1 VFAGVSCGASR
12 LALAAR
18 PPLQKVT
25 ENMDDH
31 GRARP
36 TAPTLYALDTN
47 VLIHD
52 PNALLN
58 FQEHHVA
65 IPMTVLEELDKLKT
79 GKHNVAAECRQA
91 IRLIDKVLG
100 SATPQQVEDGVPIQ
114 RGMSGPR
121 GCLSIL
127 MSKRAEPLAWLPEN
141 LNDNKIINQ
150 LVELKF
156 SSPGLSVVLVTKDI
170 NMRLKAR
177 ACGIESED
185 YHTDQLVDDIS
196 LLSKGYHSMD
206 GSFWE
211 RVANVD
217 TRQDHGRTWHQV
229 KLSEDLPNFNVNEF
243 IVDEQGFVGWVK
255 EVDADEVLILD
266 LHQEPLMDQEAWGLR
281 PRDIYQALALHALL
295 DPEIHLVNLTGAA
308 GSGKTILALAAAIEQ
323 TMVSKRYRRIIATR
337 SVQGLDQEI
346 GFLPG
351 TEAEKMEPWLGA
363 ITDNLEALHM
373 DDENTH
379 GSVDYILQKVPLQF
393 KSLNY
398 IRGRSFQQSLILI
411 DECQNLTPHQ
421 MKTIITRAGTGSK
434 VICLGNLAQI
444 DTPYL
449 SATSSGLTYLTERFK
464 NFPQGVHITLQG
476 VPRSI
481 LAEYAEAH
489 M

>member
-1 VFAGVSCGASR
+1 
-12 LALAAR
+12 
-18 PPLQKVT
+18 
-25 ENMDDH
+25 MDDF
-31 GRARP
+31 GSRS
-36 TAPTLYALDTN
+36 TQPTLYVLDTN

-58 FQEHHVA
+58 FQEHHVV
-65 IPMTVLEELDKLKT
+65 IPMTVLEELDKLKG
-79 GKHNVAAECRQA
+79 GKMTVAAECRQA

-100 SATPQQVEDGVPIQ
+100 EASPEEIGRGVPIQ
-114 RGMSGPR
+114 RGKGEPC
-121 GCLSIL
+121 GWLSIL
-127 MSKRAEPLAWLPEN
+127 MSQRAEPLTWLPEDH
-141 LNDNKIINQ
+141 NDNRIINQ
-150 LVELKF
+150 LVELK
-156 SSPGLSVVLVTKDI
+156 SAHGGNIVLVTKDI

-177 ACGIESED
+177 ACGIATED
-185 YHTDQLVDDIS
+185 YQTDQLVDDVG
-196 LLSKGYHSMD
+196 LLSRGYHSLE
-206 GSFWE
+206 GSFWD
-211 RVANVD
+211 RVSKVE
-217 TRQDHGRTWHQV
+217 TRQGHGRTWHRVQ
-229 KLSEDLPNFNVNEF
+229 LTDNLPAVHLNEF
-243 IVDEQGFVGWVK
+243 ILDEQGFVGWIK
-255 EVDADEVLILD
+255 GIKDNELLVLD
-266 LHQEPLMDQEAWGLR
+266 MHQEPLLHQEAWGLK
-281 PRDIYQALALHALL
+281 PRDIHQALALFALL
-295 DPEIHLVNLTGAA
+295 EPDVHLVNLSGAA

-337 SVQGLDQEI
+337 SVQGLDEDI

-373 DDENTH
+373 EDESTH

-421 MKTIITRAGTGSK
+421 MKTIITRAGNGSK
-434 VICLGNLAQI
+434 VVCLGNLAQI

-464 NFPQGVHITLQG
+464 DFPHGVHITLQG
-476 VPRSI
+476 VPRSV
-481 LAEYAEAH
+481 LAEYAEAN

>member
-1 VFAGVSCGASR
+1 
-12 LALAAR
+12 
-18 PPLQKVT
+18 
-25 ENMDDH
+25 MDDQ
-31 GRARP
+31 GRTTSSNQP
-36 TAPTLYALDTN
+36 ILYVLDTN

-58 FQEHHVA
+58 FEEHHVA

-79 GKHNVAAECRQA
+79 GKQTIAAECRQA
-91 IRLIDKVLG
+91 IRLIDQTLG
-100 SATPQQVEDGVPIQ
+100 DASPADVELGVPIQ
-114 RGMSGPR
+114 RGKSGPK
-121 GCLSIL
+121 GFLSIL
-127 MSKRAEPLAWLPEN
+127 MSPRNEPNRLLPEN
-141 LNDNKIINQ
+141 LNDNIIINQ
-150 LVELKF
+150 LLELRSRRKE
-156 SSPGLSVVLVTKDI
+156 LDVVLVTKDI

-177 ACGIESED
+177 ACGIAAED
-185 YHTDQLVDDIS
+185 YSTDQLVDDVS
-196 LLSKGYHSMD
+196 LLSKGYHSVT
-206 GSFWE
+206 GSFWD
-211 RVANVD
+211 RVSKVE
-217 TRQDHGRTWHQV
+217 TRQDHGRTWHRVQMI
-229 KLSEDLPNFNVNEF
+229 DNLPAVHINEF
-243 IVDEQGFVGWVK
+243 IIDEQGFVGWIKGIK
-255 EVDADEVLILD
+255 EDELLLLD
-266 LHQEPLMDQEAWGLR
+266 LHQEPLLHQEAWGLK
-281 PRDIYQALALHALL
+281 PRDIHQSLALFALL
-295 DPEIHLVNLTGAA
+295 DPDIHLVNLTGAA

-379 GSVDYILQKVPLQF
+379 GSVDYILERVPLQF

-464 NFPQGVHITLQG
+464 DFPNGVHITLQG

-481 LAEYAEAH
+481 LAEYAESH
-489 M
+489 L

>member
-1 VFAGVSCGASR
+1 
-12 LALAAR
+12 
-18 PPLQKVT
+18 
-25 ENMDDH
+25 MDDQ
-31 GRARP
+31 GRSSP

-65 IPMTVLEELDKLKT
+65 IPMTVLEELDKLKS
-79 GKHNVAAECRQA
+79 GKHGVAAECRQA
-91 IRLIDKVLG
+91 IRLIDTVLG
-100 SATPQQVEDGVPIQ
+100 GATPEEVEHGVSIQ
-114 RGMSGPR
+114 RGKNGPSGL
-121 GCLSIL
+121 LSIL
-127 MSKRAEPLAWLPEN
+127 MSKRAEPLTWLPED

-150 LVELKF
+150 LVELQ
-156 SSPGLSVVLVTKDI
+156 SGRPGLSVVLVTKDI

-177 ACGIESED
+177 ACGLAAED
-185 YHTDQLVDDIS
+185 YHTDQLVDDVD
-196 LLSKGYHSMD
+196 LLSKGYHDME
-206 GSFWE
+206 GSFWD
-211 RVANVD
+211 RVSKVE
-217 TRQDHGRTWHQV
+217 TRQGHGRTWHRV
-229 KLSEDLPNFNVNEF
+229 LLVDNLPAVHINEF
-243 IVDEQGFVGWVK
+243 IIDEQGFVGWIK
-255 EVDADEVLILD
+255 GIKHGELLLLD
-266 LHQEPLMDQEAWGLR
+266 MHQEPLMHQEAWGLR
-281 PRDIYQALALHALL
+281 PRDIYQSLALFALL
-295 DPEIHLVNLTGAA
+295 DPDIHLVNLSGAA

-323 TMVSKRYRRIIATR
+323 TMVTKRYRRIIATR

-373 DDENTH
+373 EDENTH

-421 MKTIITRAGTGSK
+421 MKTIITRAGNGSK
-434 VICLGNLAQI
+434 VVCLGNLAQI

-449 SATSSGLTYLTERFK
+449 SAPSSGLTYLTERFK
-464 NFPQGVHITLQG
+464 DFEHGVHITLQG

-481 LAEYAEAH
+481 LAEYAETH
-489 M
+489 L

>member
-1 VFAGVSCGASR
+1 
-12 LALAAR
+12 
-18 PPLQKVT
+18 
-25 ENMDDH
+25 MDDH
-31 GRARP
+31 GRSSSSNQP
-36 TAPTLYALDTN
+36 ILYVLDTN

-58 FQEHHVA
+58 FEEHHVA
-65 IPMTVLEELDKLKT
+65 IPMTVLEELDKLKS
-79 GKHNVAAECRQA
+79 GPHSVAAECRQA
-91 IRLIDKVLG
+91 IRLIDKTLG
-100 SATPQQVEDGVPIQ
+100 DASPEDVEQGVPIQ
-114 RGMSGPR
+114 RGKSGPK
-121 GCLSIL
+121 GLLSIL
-127 MSKRAEPLAWLPEN
+127 MSRNAEPNLILPEH

-150 LVELKF
+150 LIDLHARDPKK
-156 SSPGLSVVLVTKDI
+156 PVVLVTKDI

-177 ACGIESED
+177 ACGIEAED
-185 YHTDQLVDDIS
+185 YSTDQLVDDVS
-196 LLSKGYHSMD
+196 LLPNGYHNMT
-206 GSFWE
+206 GSFWD
-211 RVANVD
+211 RVSKVE

-229 KLSEDLPNFNVNEF
+229 QLIDNLPAVHINEF
-243 IVDEQGFVGWVK
+243 IIDEQGFVGWIK
-255 EVDADEVLILD
+255 EIEEDRLLILD
-266 LHQEPLMDQEAWGLR
+266 LHQEPLLHQEAWGLK
-281 PRDIYQALALHALL
+281 PRDIYQSLALYALL
-295 DPEIHLVNLTGAA
+295 DPDIHLVNLSGAA

-373 DDENTH
+373 DDESTH
-379 GSVDYILQKVPLQF
+379 GSVDYILSKVPLQF

-421 MKTIITRAGTGSK
+421 MKTIITRAGAGSK
-434 VICLGNLAQI
+434 VVCLGNLAQI

-464 NFPQGVHITLQG
+464 DFPNGVHITLQG

-481 LAEYAEAH
+481 LAEYAESH
-489 M
+489 L

>member
-1 VFAGVSCGASR
+1 
-12 LALAAR
+12 
-18 PPLQKVT
+18 
-25 ENMDDH
+25 MDDH
-31 GRARP
+31 GRSSSSNQP
-36 TAPTLYALDTN
+36 ILYVLDTN

-58 FQEHHVA
+58 FEEHHVA
-65 IPMTVLEELDKLKT
+65 IPMTVLEELDKLKS
-79 GKHNVAAECRQA
+79 GHHSVAAECRQA
-91 IRLIDKVLG
+91 IRLIDKTLG
-100 SATPQQVEDGVPIQ
+100 EASPEDVELGVPIQ
-114 RGMSGPR
+114 RGKSGPK
-121 GCLSIL
+121 GLLSIL
-127 MSKRAEPLAWLPEN
+127 MSKRAEPNLILPEH
-141 LNDNKIINQ
+141 LNDNIIINQ
-150 LVELKF
+150 LIDLHARYPKL
-156 SSPGLSVVLVTKDI
+156 PVVLVTKDI

-177 ACGIESED
+177 ACGIAAED
-185 YHTDQLVDDIS
+185 YSTDQLVDDVS
-196 LLSKGYHSMD
+196 LLPNGYHNMT
-206 GSFWE
+206 GSFWDL
-211 RVANVD
+211 VKNVD

-229 KLSEDLPNFNVNEF
+229 KMIDNLPAVHINEF
-243 IVDEQGFVGWVK
+243 IIDEQGFVGWIK
-255 EVDADEVLILD
+255 EIDEDKLLILD
-266 LHQEPLMDQEAWGLR
+266 LHQEPLLHQEAWGLK
-281 PRDIYQALALHALL
+281 PRDIYQSLALYALL
-295 DPEIHLVNLTGAA
+295 DPDIHLVNLSGAA

-379 GSVDYILQKVPLQF
+379 GSVDYILSKVPLQF

-421 MKTIITRAGTGSK
+421 MKTIITRAGAGSK
-434 VICLGNLAQI
+434 VVCLGNLAQI

-464 NFPQGVHITLQG
+464 DFPNGVHITLQG

-481 LAEYAEAH
+481 LAEYAESH
-489 M
+489 L

>member
-1 VFAGVSCGASR
+1 
-12 LALAAR
+12 
-18 PPLQKVT
+18 
-25 ENMDDH
+25 MDDH
-31 GRARP
+31 GRSP
-36 TAPTLYALDTN
+36 SNQPILYVLDTN

-58 FQEHHVA
+58 FEEHHVA
-65 IPMTVLEELDKLKT
+65 IPMTVLEELDKLKS
-79 GKHNVAAECRQA
+79 GHHSVAAECRQA
-91 IRLIDKVLG
+91 IRLIDKTLG
-100 SATPQQVEDGVPIQ
+100 DASPEDVELGVPIQ
-114 RGMSGPR
+114 RGKGGPK
-121 GCLSIL
+121 GLLSIL
-127 MSKRAEPLAWLPEN
+127 MSKQAESNLILPEH

-150 LVELKF
+150 LIDMHTRDPQK
-156 SSPGLSVVLVTKDI
+156 PVVLVTKDI

-177 ACGIESED
+177 ACGIAAED
-185 YHTDQLVDDIS
+185 YSTDQLVDDVS
-196 LLSKGYHSMD
+196 LLPNGYHNMT
-206 GSFWE
+206 GSFWDLVSKVE
-211 RVANVD
+211 
-217 TRQDHGRTWHQV
+217 TRQDQGRTWHEV
-229 KLSEDLPNFNVNEF
+229 KLIDNLPAVHINEF
-243 IVDEQGFVGWVK
+243 IIDEQGFVGWIK
-255 EVDADEVLILD
+255 EIDEDRLLILD
-266 LHQEPLMDQEAWGLR
+266 LHQEPLLHQEAWGLK
-281 PRDIYQALALHALL
+281 PRDIYQSLALYALL
-295 DPEIHLVNLTGAA
+295 DPDIHLVNLSGAA

-379 GSVDYILQKVPLQF
+379 GSVDYILSKVPLQF

-421 MKTIITRAGTGSK
+421 MKTIITRAGAGSK
-434 VICLGNLAQI
+434 VVCLGNLAQI

-464 NFPQGVHITLQG
+464 DFPSGVHITLQG

-481 LAEYAEAH
+481 LAEYAETH
-489 M
+489 L

>member
-1 VFAGVSCGASR
+1 
-12 LALAAR
+12 
-18 PPLQKVT
+18 
-25 ENMDDH
+25 MDKSGH
-31 GRARP
+31 RTTHAK
-36 TAPTLYALDTN
+36 LYVLDTN

-58 FQEHHVA
+58 FQEHMVA
-65 IPMTVLEELDKLKT
+65 IPMTVLEELDRLKT
-79 GKHNVAAECRQA
+79 GKHSVAAECRQA
-91 IRLIDKVLG
+91 IRLIDQLLG
-100 SATPQQVEDGVPIQ
+100 DASPEQVEHGVPIL
-114 RGMSGPR
+114 RGKSGPR
-121 GCLSIL
+121 GSLAIL
-127 MSKRAEPLAWLPEN
+127 MSRLALPVSGLPEN
-141 LNDNKIINQ
+141 LNDNRIINQ
-150 LVELKF
+150 LVELQNRR
-156 SSPGLSVVLVTKDI
+156 PDVRVVLVSKDI

-177 ACGIESED
+177 ACGVAAED
-185 YHTDQLVDDIS
+185 YHTDQLVDDVA
-196 LLSKGYHSMD
+196 LLPRGYHHFP
-206 GSFWE
+206 GSFWN
-211 RVANVD
+211 RVGKVE
-217 TRQDHGRTWHQV
+217 THQEIGHTLHRV
-229 KLSEDLPNFNVNEF
+229 PLGEGMPTVHVNEF

-255 EVDADEVLILD
+255 QVDRRHMLLLD
-266 LHQEPLMDQEAWGLR
+266 LHQEPLLHQEAWGLR
-281 PRDIYQALALHALL
+281 PRDIYQALALYALL
-295 DPEIHLVNLTGAA
+295 DPDIHLVNLTGAA

-337 SVQGLDQEI
+337 SVQNLDQEI

-421 MKTIITRAGTGSK
+421 MKTIITRAGNGSK
-434 VICLGNLAQI
+434 VVCLGNLAQI

-464 NFPQGVHITLQG
+464 DFPHGVHITLQG
-476 VPRSI
+476 VPRSV

-489 M
+489 L

>member
-1 VFAGVSCGASR
+1 
-12 LALAAR
+12 
-18 PPLQKVT
+18 
-25 ENMDDH
+25 MDDQ
-31 GRARP
+31 GCARSTQP
-36 TAPTLYALDTN
+36 ILYALDTN

-58 FQEHHVA
+58 FQEHQVA

-79 GKHNVAAECRQA
+79 GKHTVAAECRQA

-100 SATPQQVEDGVPIQ
+100 EATPQEVEQGVPIQ
-114 RGMSGPR
+114 RGKSGPC
-121 GCLSIL
+121 GSLSIL
-127 MSKRAEPLAWLPEN
+127 MSKHEVPSGLPEH
-141 LNDNKIINQ
+141 LNDNRIINQ
-150 LVELKF
+150 LVDIGSRRPE
-156 SSPGLSVVLVTKDI
+156 LSVVLVSKDI

-177 ACGIESED
+177 ACGIAAED
-185 YHTDQLVDDIS
+185 YQTDQLVDDVS
-196 LLSKGYHSMD
+196 MLSRGYHSMP
-206 GSFWE
+206 GSFWDLVSKVE
-211 RVANVD
+211 
-217 TRQDHGRTWHQV
+217 TRQERGRTWHRVQ
-229 KLSEDLPNFNVNEF
+229 LTGNLPPVHINEF
-243 IVDEQGFVGWVK
+243 ILDEQGFVGWIK
-255 EVDADEVLILD
+255 GIRADELLILD
-266 LHQEPLMDQEAWGLR
+266 LHQEPLLHQEAWGLK
-281 PRDIYQALALHALL
+281 PRDIYQALALFALL
-295 DPEIHLVNLTGAA
+295 DPDIHLVNLSGAA
-308 GSGKTILALAAAIEQ
+308 GSGKTILALATAIEQ

-337 SVQGLDQEI
+337 SVQGLDDDI

-363 ITDNLEALHM
+363 ITDNLEALHS

-398 IRGRSFQQSLILI
+398 IRGRSFQQSLLLI

-421 MKTIITRAGTGSK
+421 MKTIITRAGSGTK

-464 NFPQGVHITLQG
+464 DFSQGVHITLQG
-476 VPRSI
+476 VPRSV
-481 LAEYAEAH
+481 LAEYAETH